1 MNPPSPKM
9 IVICGYA
16 INSYYKILRYKSK
29 TRYFKNGF
37 CLFYITCVFEEIRD
51 LF

>member
-1 MNPPSPKM
+1 M
-9 IVICGYA
+9 IAGCGYA

-29 TRYFKNGF
+29 TRCFKSD
-37 CLFYITCVFEEIRD
+37 FYITYVFEEIRD